1 MTLRFAML
9 FILIHRSA
17 DSKAIRQHLSTDTD
31 KRPYLLLGGPE
42 MGLKTGCGNG
52 YDRWKHK
59 PLLQDKERIM
69 QKRAIF
75 TANKFISA

>member
-1 MTLRFAML
+1 
-9 FILIHRSA
+9 
-17 DSKAIRQHLSTDTD
+17 
-31 KRPYLLLGGPE
+31 